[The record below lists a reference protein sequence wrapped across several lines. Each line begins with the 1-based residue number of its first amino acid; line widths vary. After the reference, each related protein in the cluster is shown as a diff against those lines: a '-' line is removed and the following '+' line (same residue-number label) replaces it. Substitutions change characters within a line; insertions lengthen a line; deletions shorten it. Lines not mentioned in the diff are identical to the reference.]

1 MTTITAS
8 QSYAIRCA
16 LGEYLDAET
25 AADTIRTMNQSQEGA
40 ETLRLIVRDFPHSD
54 AAERIISTLWSNL

>member
-1 MTTITAS
+1 MTLTAA

-25 AADTIRTMNQSQEGA
+25 AADTIRTMHERVEGA
-40 ETLRLIVRDFPHSD
+40 EILRAVVRDFPGSD

>member
-1 MTTITAS
+1 MTLTAA

-25 AADTIRTMNQSQEGA
+25 AAATIRTMHGSAEGA